1 MEINMRK
8 KGNVMLIE
16 LQGRL
21 DTSTPREFET
31 QLLNLIERGER
42 HLVFDF
48 ARVEHVSSNGLRVL
62 LRAFKQVTC
71 ANGRMV
77 FHSLNERVR
86 RLFEIGGFTM
96 IFRVYHTREEA
107 VAGVLYT
114 GMLPANLLESF
125 NGHVD
130 HAI

>member
-1 MEINMRK
+1 MEMKMRK
-8 KGNVMLIE
+8 KGSVLLLE

-21 DTSTPREFET
+21 DTSTPREFEA

-42 HLVFDF
+42 HLVFDLEQ
-48 ARVEHVSSNGLRVL
+48 VEHVSSNGLRVL
-62 LRAFKQVTC
+62 LRAFKQVT
-71 ANGRMV
+71 AVNGRMV

-86 RLFEIGGFTM
+86 RIFEIGGFTM

-114 GMLPANLLESF
+114 GMLPANLLDSF
-125 NGHVD
+125 NN
-130 HAI
+130 HANHAA